1 LSVSPKLVFLEAPV
15 FFMEETDMCYPTPTI
30 LAVQQAIPTGCVAKA
45 LAPSQRLTLGVHALA
60 GDSTVADLA
69 DTFNVSRKFVYQ
81 QAATA
86 RDALQ
91 EAFAAPAV
99 AEDQVLF
106 HLPVTKAWL
115 RQATLGLTLICHSS
129 LRNVQEFFRD
139 LLDFKISIGSVHNI
153 LREAVAK
160 ARWHNLRPYLKNIV
174 YAALDELFQSG
185 RPVLVGVDVASTYC
199 FLLSLEDHRDAET
212 WGIRLLELEDR
223 GFAPK
228 ATIADFGTG
237 IRAGQELALPGIPC
251 RGDVFHVLK
260 ELTPLVTY
268 LENRAYDAIAAQH
281 KLQHKKTKMQSQ
293 ARRNQTRQLQA
304 LVRKAHWAAQVEV
317 KAVAL
322 ADDVALLA
330 RWLHYDIF
338 AISGLP
344 YADRCALFDFILAE
358 LQARE
363 ALCSHRI
370 GPVYTLL
377 KNHRNEL
384 LAFAAQLDQDL
395 ANVAADFHVPVT
407 IVRQLLDLETLDLRQ
422 ARRWQKEAVLRQK
435 LGQRFHHLSQAVL
448 DVTEHAVRASSVIE
462 NLNSRLRPYFF
473 LRRQLGPDYLV
484 LLQFYLNHRRFLRS
498 EHPERVDKSPAEL
511 LTGESHPHW
520 LEMLGCTPFS
530 RN

>member
-1 LSVSPKLVFLEAPV
+1 
-15 FFMEETDMCYPTPTI
+15 MEETDVCYSSPTARA
-30 LAVQQAIPTGCVAKA
+30 LQQAIPNGCSAKA
-45 LAPSQRLTLGVHALA
+45 LGPSDRLTLGVHALA
-60 GDSTVADLA
+60 GQRSVTDLA
-69 DTFNVSRKFVYQ
+69 GEFDVSRKFIYQ

-86 RDALQ
+86 RDALE
-91 EAFAAPAV
+91 EAFASPDV

-115 RQATLGLTLICHSS
+115 RQATLGLTLICRSS
-129 LRNVQEFFRD
+129 FRGVHEFWRD
-139 LLDFKISIGSVHNI
+139 LLDYKMSIGTVHNI
-153 LREAVAK
+153 LHDAVAK
-160 ARWHNLRPYLKNIV
+160 ARSYNLAQNLAKIV
-174 YAALDELFQSG
+174 HAALDELFQSR
-185 RPVLVGVDVASTYC
+185 RPVLVGADVASTYC

-212 WGIRLLELEDR
+212 WAIRLLELQDR

-237 IRAGQELALPGIPC
+237 IRAGQKLALPGTPC
-251 RGDVFHVLK
+251 RGDVFHVLQ

-268 LENRAYDAIAAQH
+268 LENRAYDAIAARH
-281 KLQHKKTKMQSQ
+281 KLQHKITKMQSQ
-293 ARRNQTRQLQA
+293 ARRYQTRQLQA
-304 LVRKAHWAAQVEV
+304 LVRKAHWAAQAEV

-358 LQARE
+358 LQARD

-377 KNHRNEL
+377 KNHRDEL

-422 ARRWQKEAVLRQK
+422 TRRWQKEAALRQK
-435 LGQRFHHLSQAVL
+435 LGHRFHHLSQAVL
-448 DVTEHAVRASSVIE
+448 DVAKHAVRASSVIE

-473 LRRQLGPDYLV
+473 LRRHLGSDYLV
-484 LLQFYLNHRRFLRS
+484 LLQFFLNHRRFLRS

-520 LEMLGCTPFS
+520 LEMLGYKRFS